1 MFQVDDW
8 SIPAPTDDWSA
19 PPKGELSISP
29 QPKDDW
35 CLSSPK
41 EILNKDDWCLSSPKE
56 ILNKDDWSLSS
67 PKEIL
72 NKDDWCL
79 SSPKE
84 ILNSPVDEWS
94 LPPVVPK
101 EVACKGVDQK
111 VSRDM
116 CSQFLGQVR
125 YMCRAGER
133 EASCGYFG
141 DDQHQPGSHGHG
153 KNAPGGN
160 CYHKTDHLQ

>member
-1 MFQVDDW
+1 MMRLRQNQEDLPRQTLGVFHLRKRKRCSSSFNHCRNLPKDHTFLYQVDDW

-56 ILNKDDWSLSS
+56 ILN
-67 PKEIL
+67 
-72 NKDDWCL
+72 
-79 SSPKE
+79 
-84 ILNSPVDEWS
+84 SPVDEWS

-101 EVACKGVDQK
+101 EVADKGGDKK
-111 VSRDM
+111 VSVNTLFINSFDRVVHN
-116 CSQFLGQVR
+116 CYSGAR
-125 YMCRAGER
+125 K
-133 EASCGYFG
+133 ASYCYFG
-141 DDQHQPGSHGHG
+141 D
-153 KNAPGGN
+153 N
-160 CYHKTDHLQ
+160 